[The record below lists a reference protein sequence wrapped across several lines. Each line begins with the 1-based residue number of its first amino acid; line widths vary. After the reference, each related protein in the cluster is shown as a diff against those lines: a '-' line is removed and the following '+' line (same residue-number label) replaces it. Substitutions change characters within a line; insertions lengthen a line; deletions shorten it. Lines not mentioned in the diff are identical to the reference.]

1 MSIKSLQR
9 TTLRDQCLDGL
20 RSAITSGQLPAGQHL
35 VETDLSAAFGV
46 SRGTLREAMR
56 RLEQEGL
63 LVAGARGQ
71 LSVRHVDGEEV
82 MDIYRVRTSLETLAA
97 RLICEHPDRETH
109 IARLLTQTEEMAR
122 LEGDLT
128 RQIEADMQFH
138 RLMCQL
144 SGNQALLST
153 WATLEGPIRICIMS
167 AGLERALHNMAA
179 ERHVRIIDAMR
190 EGDGERT
197 EAVLTDHMQEAA
209 LRLARALD
217 QQARDS
223 GN

>member
-9 TTLRDQCLDGL
+9 TTLRDQCLNAL
-20 RSAITSGQLPAGQHL
+20 RSAITTGQLPPGHHL
-35 VETDLSAAFGV
+35 VETDLSNAFGV

-71 LSVRHVDGEEV
+71 LSIRYIDSKEV
-82 MDIYRVRTSLETLAA
+82 LDIYRVRTSLETLAA
-97 RLICEHPDRETH
+97 RLICDQPEREAH
-109 IARLLTQTEEMAR
+109 IARLAAQAEKMAR
-122 LEGDLT
+122 LEGNLT
-128 RQIEADMQFH
+128 EQIEADMGFH
-138 RLMCQL
+138 RLLCQL
-144 SGNQALLST
+144 SGNEVLLKT

-190 EGDGERT
+190 EEDGDRT
-197 EAVLTDHMQEAA
+197 AAVLANHMQEAA
-209 LRLARALD
+209 LRLSQALH
-217 QQARDS
+217 QQADEQMR
-223 GN
+223 